1 MSSRLLYAL
10 IVLLLF
16 AVLVVGIPVFPGLLA
31 TPLAGWFNLG
41 TLIFLVLHIVAPA
54 LAFIYLRQRRIKP

>member
-1 MSSRLLYAL
+1 MSSPFVYAS
-10 IVLLLF
+10 IVLLLY
-16 AVLVVGIPVFPGLLA
+16 AALVVGIPEFPGLLA

-54 LAFIYLRQRRIKP
+54 LAFIYLRQRQTDP

>member
-41 TLIFLVLHIVAPA
+41 TLIFLVLHLAAPA